1 MCHLAVEAAWDLVSG
16 SGYLAARRVE
26 LGVGWVQ
33 RRVSKM
39 ARRME
44 RFSMGGN

>member
-1 MCHLAVEAAWDLVSG
+1 MSDSG
-16 SGYLAARRVE
+16 HLAARRGE
-26 LGVGWVQ
+26 LGVGRVQ

-44 RFSMGGN
+44 SFSLGGN